1 MKNAKRSVII
11 TAILAIIMCASL
23 AAGATFALFSSSSSV
38 NIVITSANVEVNA
51 DVKVT
56 ETWHEN
62 NGERADGLYDTGKA
76 EVTYENNQA
85 KLTLSNFVPTD
96 GVKLAVSLKNES
108 TVKIKYRVLLLA
120 DRTVG
125 TELLD
130 ELDIDM
136 NGMAFRGYTLAT
148 EYVELE
154 AGASIDDIP
163 VTIVFPKEADKGMN
177 VTCNLAIKVEAQQ
190 GNAVADNTFEVTDGN
205 TIISETAED
214 GSVWYSEVDNT
225 TLFKEI
231 ANGAKLA
238 GDVKFTDNVDPA
250 KTIVAADG
258 SDVEINANGKTVA
271 NTDDIWSDDDWSLV
285 SAQGGSTVT
294 ISGNGT
300 FHAKENDC
308 YAADVCDGSTL
319 VIENGTFIGNVHAVY
334 VFEGTAEIKG
344 GFFDIQQLNTNGV
357 QNGYGLLINCY
368 DTNHK
373 NGTANIIVTGGTFV
387 NFNPADCQ
395 AEGAHTN
402 FVKKGYKVLA
412 TKQMN
417 GDVWYTVVAKDA
429 AGKTFSDGED
439 VVLNESIAVGAA
451 NGIAVKATSGKVT
464 IEGGTYNGGE
474 GGNNQSVHVANGAT
488 VTIKGGVFTVG
499 SDASGTGNSVVESN
513 GGNVVIEG
521 GFFYT
526 PYSWKGFYY
535 VLNQQNNNPGTITV
549 KGGTF
554 VNYDPSK
561 GDDNLGGNFV
571 ADGYKVVS
579 ETKDNGEVWYTVV
592 SATAKVDTIT
602 ADENGTIA
610 ASDVTSAIAGVFE
623 NDDGTT
629 TGVEVTLPAGSIKLK
644 GETPSAV
651 ENVVKGKNVT
661 FVGNGADTV
670 YENLPVDGATGEGNA
685 DYSLQGAASVTFKN
699 MTINLG
705 AKDYNGFVRAG
716 NLYFENCKI
725 IGRGSYWGVGEVVF
739 KNCEF
744 TAPDADYCI
753 TLYSGKSFTFE
764 NCTFNS
770 AAGKF
775 INAYV
780 EQFEGEANVV
790 NLTNCVFNAGKA
802 NKAAICLK
810 SYKNAIW
817 KVTFTNCNVEQC
829 NADGDTDDLP
839 TGSKYYSVR
848 NETGTVPAGTTVTV
862 DGTVVWANGAKA

>member
-23 AAGATFALFSSSSSV
+23 AAGATFALFSSSSKV

-56 ETWHEN
+56 KTWHEDN
-62 NGERADGLYDTGKA
+62 NVEQPGLYDTGKA

-163 VTIVFPKEADKGMN
+163 VTIVFPKEATEGKN
-177 VTCNLAIKVEAQQ
+177 TTCNLAIKVDAQQ
-190 GNAVADNTFEVTDGN
+190 GNAVADNTFDVAEGH

-214 GSVWYSEVDNT
+214 GSVWYSEVDNK
-225 TLFKEI
+225 TLFAEI
-231 ANGAKLA
+231 NNGAKLA
-238 GDVKFTDNVDPA
+238 GDVTLTEDVDPA
-250 KTIVAADG
+250 KTIIAADG
-258 SDVEINANGKTVA
+258 SNVEINANGKTVA

-334 VFEGTAEIKG
+334 VFEGTAYIKG
-344 GFFDIQQLNTNGV
+344 GFYSVQQKYSDASKADEFVL
-357 QNGYGLLINCY
+357 NCY
-368 DTNHK
+368 DANRA
-373 NGTANIIVTGGTFV
+373 NGTAKIIVTGGTFV
-387 NFNPADCQ
+387 NFNPANNK
-395 AEGAHTN
+395 AEGANTN
-402 FVKKGYKVLA
+402 FVPEGYKVLA

-417 GDVWYTVVAKDA
+417 GDVWYTVVEKGAADGLTFKD
-429 AGKTFSDGED
+429 GKDH
-439 VVLNESIAVGAA
+439 VLNENVAVDVA
-451 NGIAVKATSGKVT
+451 NGIAVTVENGSNLV
-464 IEGGTYNGGE
+464 IEGGMYNGGE
-474 GGNNQSVHVANGAT
+474 GGNNQSVRVENGSKL
-488 VTIKGGVFTVG
+488 TIKDGVFTVG
-499 SDASGTGNSVVESN
+499 GDADGYGNSVIEN
-513 GGNVVIEG
+513 RGGEIVIEG

-526 PYSWKGFYY
+526 DYAYNKFYY
-535 VLNQQNNNPGTITV
+535 VLNQLNNNPGRITV

-571 ADGYKVVS
+571 ADGYRVKS
-579 ETKDNGEVWYTVV
+579 ETKANGDVWYTVV
-592 SATAKVDTIT
+592 SATVKAEPVT
-602 ADENGTIA
+602 AGSDGTIA
-610 ASDVTSAIAGVFE
+610 ANDVTNAIDKAFT
-623 NDDGTT
+623 NDKTA

-644 GETPSAV
+644 GETASAV
-651 ENVVKGKNVT
+651 EKAVKGKDVT
-661 FVGNGADTV
+661 FVGNGDKTTYDNTPEKAGD
-670 YENLPVDGATGEGNA
+670 A

-699 MTINLG
+699 MTIDLG
-705 AKDYNGFVRAG
+705 KADYNGFVRAG

-725 IGRGSYWGVGEVVF
+725 IGRGTYWGVGEVVF

-744 TAPDADYCI
+744 TAPDGDYCI
-753 TLYSGKSFTFE
+753 TLYSGKTFTFE

-829 NADGDTDDLP
+829 KADGDTDDLH

-848 NETGTVPAGTTVTV
+848 NETGTVPAGTTVTI
-862 DGTVVWANGAKA
+862 DGTVVWANGAKVNG

>member
-1 MKNAKRSVII
+1 M
-11 TAILAIIMCASL
+11 
-23 AAGATFALFSSSSSV
+23 FA
-38 NIVITSANVEVNA
+38 
-51 DVKVT
+51 
-56 ETWHEN
+56 
-62 NGERADGLYDTGKA
+62 
-76 EVTYENNQA
+76 
-85 KLTLSNFVPTD
+85 
-96 GVKLAVSLKNES
+96 
-108 TVKIKYRVLLLA
+108 
-120 DRTVG
+120 
-125 TELLD
+125 
-130 ELDIDM
+130 
-136 NGMAFRGYTLAT
+136 
-148 EYVELE
+148 
-154 AGASIDDIP
+154 
-163 VTIVFPKEADKGMN
+163 
-177 VTCNLAIKVEAQQ
+177 
-190 GNAVADNTFEVTDGN
+190 
-205 TIISETAED
+205 
-214 GSVWYSEVDNT
+214 
-225 TLFKEI
+225 EI
-231 ANGAKLA
+231 NNGAKLA
-238 GDVKFTDNVDPA
+238 GDVTLTEDVDPA
-250 KTIVAADG
+250 KTIIAADG
-258 SDVEINANGKTVA
+258 SNVEINANGKTVA

-368 DTNHK
+368 DANHK

-387 NFNPADCQ
+387 NFNPANNK
-395 AEGAHTN
+395 AEGANTN
-402 FVKKGYKVLA
+402 FVPEGYKVLA

-429 AGKTFSDGED
+429 AGKTFSDGKD
-439 VVLNESIAVGAA
+439 HVLNESIAVGAA
-451 NGIAVKATSGKVT
+451 NGIAVKATSGTVT

-571 ADGYKVVS
+571 ADGYRVKS
-579 ETKDNGEVWYTVV
+579 ETKANGDVWYTVV
-592 SATAKVDTIT
+592 SATVKAEPVT
-602 ADENGTIA
+602 AGSDGTIA
-610 ASDVTSAIAGVFE
+610 ANDVTNAIDKAFT
-623 NDDGTT
+623 NDKTA

-644 GETPSAV
+644 GETASAV
-651 ENVVKGKNVT
+651 EKAVRGKDVT
-661 FVGNGADTV
+661 FVGNGDKTTYDNTPEKAGD
-670 YENLPVDGATGEGNA
+670 A

-699 MTINLG
+699 MTIDLG
-705 AKDYNGFVRAG
+705 KADYNGFVRAG

-725 IGRGSYWGVGEVVF
+725 IGRGTYWGVGEVVF

-744 TAPDADYCI
+744 TAPDGDYCI
-753 TLYSGKSFTFE
+753 TLYSGKTFTFE

-829 NADGDTDDLP
+829 KADGDTDDLP

-862 DGTVVWANGAKA
+862 DGTVVWANGAKVNG